1 MPMGKGKKN
10 PQYMHTLSS
19 KKLEGK
25 KKKPSK
31 RKNFRQKLLFCK
43 HLKNHYGPFPTTQ
56 QRLSETSRLPL

>member
-25 KKKPSK
+25 KKK
-31 RKNFRQKLLFCK
+31 
-43 HLKNHYGPFPTTQ
+43 TQ
-56 QRLSETSRLPL
+56 QEKKLQTKTTFLQTPQKPLWSIPNHTAKVE